1 MWLGGRCNPPCTS
14 RYSDGGGLS
23 LYSPEVGEVEEAVGS
38 PSPPVLP
45 CGPHGRDESR
55 ECRAAVGNTHI
66 WVLQAQ
72 CWLWGRQAGEEETE
86 KQSRLSPKGPCT
98 HLTE

>member
-1 MWLGGRCNPPCTS
+1 M
-14 RYSDGGGLS
+14 
-23 LYSPEVGEVEEAVGS
+23 GS

-45 CGPHGRDESR
+45 CGPHGRDESGGA
-55 ECRAAVGNTHI
+55 EQQWGNTHI
-66 WVLQAQ
+66 WVLRAQ

-86 KQSRLSPKGPCT
+86 KQSRLSPKDSCT